1 MLQLTKLIICWWF
14 TNEGSQRKRS
24 FL

>member
-1 MLQLTKLIICWWF
+1 MLQLTKFIICWWF